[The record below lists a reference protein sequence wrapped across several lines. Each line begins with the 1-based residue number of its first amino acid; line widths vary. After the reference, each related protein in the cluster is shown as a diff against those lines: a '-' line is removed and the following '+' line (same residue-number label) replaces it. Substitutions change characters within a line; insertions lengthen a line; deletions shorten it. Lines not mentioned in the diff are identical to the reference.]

1 MSNLSASPAGSVESA
16 DPAARNVQGR
26 MANVAAADSEE
37 SAARNLQRLM
47 ASGHARPEEDR
58 CPICFDL
65 MGLPITRHAKMN
77 VCCMNMVCNGCELAA
92 NRRGM
97 NDRCPFC
104 RTPSK
109 DDNASVLAMIRKRV
123 KKGDAKAMHYLGC
136 KHYKGELGLAKDVPR
151 AVEIWAKAVGLGS
164 INAHYSLG
172 ESYFH
177 GDGVKEDKPRGIR
190 HWQQAAMNGHVPS
203 RHCLGLVEAMIGND
217 KLAVQHFMISAKMG
231 EEESLNSIKK
241 MFKKGHATKVQY
253 AEALLGYRDALEEMK
268 SPQREEA
275 KRHGV

>member
-1 MSNLSASPAGSVESA
+1 MPDLLRSNG
-16 DPAARNVQGR
+16 NT
-26 MANVAAADSEE
+26 
-37 SAARNLQRLM
+37 
-47 ASGHARPEEDR
+47 
-58 CPICFDL
+58 
-65 MGLPITRHAKMN
+65 ITRHAKMN
-77 VCCMNMVCNGCELAA
+77 ICCMKMVCNGCELAA

-97 NDRCPFC
+97 NDICPFC
-104 RTPSK
+104 RTPQK

-136 KHYKGELGLAKDVPR
+136 MHHEGELGLAKDVPR
-151 AVEIWAKAVGLGS
+151 AVEMWARGVGLGS

-217 KLAVQHFMISAKMG
+217 KVAVQHLMVSAKMG
-231 EEESLNSIKK
+231 EEESLNKLAI
-241 MFKKGHATKVQY
+241 T
-253 AEALLGYRDALEEMK
+253 LTILN
-268 SPQREEA
+268 
-275 KRHGV
+275 